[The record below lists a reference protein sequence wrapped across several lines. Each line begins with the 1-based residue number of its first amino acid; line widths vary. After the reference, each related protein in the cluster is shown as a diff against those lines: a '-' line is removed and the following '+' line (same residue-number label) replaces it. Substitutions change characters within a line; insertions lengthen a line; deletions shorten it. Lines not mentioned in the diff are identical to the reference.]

1 MNILRDVVLCLSLV
15 ALGFIA
21 GWQLKAEQVES
32 AQKEAEAQWRA
43 DFKERK
49 QQQLAEVRKAIQEA
63 KSDEARRFF
72 QSVAV
77 WIENDFK

>member
-15 ALGFIA
+15 ALGVIA

-43 DFKERK
+43 DFEKRK

-77 WIENDFK
+77 WVENDFK